1 MWETCLIERRL
12 GRDIRHIAAELHA
25 RVTAAERAAWT
36 GAGAKD
42 WANESFMITT
52 AETVRYGV
60 RTETGCW
67 YEADHEVLDLDEA
80 TKVGGENDSC
90 HISVSPSPPHSG

>member
-1 MWETCLIERRL
+1 
-12 GRDIRHIAAELHA
+12 
-25 RVTAAERAAWT
+25 
-36 GAGAKD
+36 
-42 WANESFMITT
+42 MITT